1 MRTLLLS
8 IVIATLLAPSLA
20 EAKTLFFD
28 DFEDGKINNVF
39 EFTGNNPE
47 FVEEDGVLKQQ
58 KQGVGDSCYAVITDK
73 KYPKV
78 LTIKAKMR
86 VDEWETGAYARSG
99 VGVRVSTETGQG
111 LAFLFSD
118 HRVGKPRTGVAF
130 LDDHIAWGPLEAY
143 DWEIN
148 QWYWFQLHIDDKD
161 ELHAAQFIV
170 YEVINA
176 YKSWF
181 ALRRNGHKDANPP
194 KFRPKTNLSPVTF
207 MQGAPSLFSK
217 NGHTYLRLSLG
228 SKREYGI
235 KEITI
240 RITHRNPL
248 PEGVLKNVKITYDTV
263 TGNYYAH
270 LVFDVPATSEQ
281 LQLFPTNVVA
291 VDLGLNNIITATFSD
306 GTSFI
311 ISGRELKAIRRYWQK
326 VRAKIKPPSVTKR
339 KPSRRYLQISRK
351 EARQIRH
358 RLHIISKEFVKMC
371 EEKGVTHI
379 VFGDL
384 NGIRDNI
391 DYSQRLNQQLHNWNF
406 AQLVDFIT
414 YKAER
419 AGIAV
424 ERINEAYTSQT
435 CCACGTVDKS
445 NRKTRG
451 LYICDCGNRINS
463 DRNGANNILQRYLRN
478 RSSGSVALPVVT
490 LVLSRTN
497 AHCLRIYSKHSVV
510 REAA

>member
-1 MRTLLLS
+1 MYLTFK
-8 IVIATLLAPSLA
+8 
-20 EAKTLFFD
+20 AKIT
-28 DFEDGKINNVF
+28 
-39 EFTGNNPE
+39 
-47 FVEEDGVLKQQ
+47 
-58 KQGVGDSCYAVITDK
+58 TDK
-73 KYPKV
+73 
-78 LTIKAKMR
+78 
-86 VDEWETGAYARSG
+86 
-99 VGVRVSTETGQG
+99 STEAILNNLCFSATKLYNTVNYHLRSEWSASRAEYEMNRTQYKNYEHHLGYDCLPVEMSQH
-111 LAFLFSD
+111 LATFPFEKPKIPLN
-118 HRVGKPRTGVAF
+118 RVELQRMFKDNHWAK
-130 LDDHIAWGPLEAY
+130 
-143 DWEIN
+143 N
-148 QWYWFQLHIDDKD
+148 LHSQS
-161 ELHAAQFIV
+161 AQFIV

-181 ALRRNGHKDANPP
+181 ALRKNGHKDANPP

-207 MQGAPSLFSK
+207 MQNAPSLFSK

-228 SKREYGI
+228 SKREDGI

-240 RITHRNPL
+240 RIAHRNAL
-248 PEGVLKNVKITYDTV
+248 EGTLKNVRITYDTV

-270 LVFDVPATSEQ
+270 LVFDVSVDLYQ

-306 GTSFI
+306 GTSYI

-326 VRAKIKPPSVTKR
+326 VRAKVKPPSVTKR

-358 RLHIISKEFVKMC
+358 RLHIISKEFVRMC
-371 EEKGVTHI
+371 EKKGVTHI

-391 DYSQRLNQQLHNWNF
+391 DYSKRLNQQLHNWNF
-406 AQLVDFIT
+406 SQLVDFIT

-419 AGIAV
+419 VSITV
-424 ERINEAYTSQT
+424 ERISERYTSQT
-435 CCACGTVDKS
+435 CYACGTVDKS

-451 LYICDCGNRINS
+451 LYVCDCGNRINA
-463 DRNGANNILQRYLRN
+463 DRNGANNILKRYLRN

-490 LVLSRTN
+490 LVLSRTD
-497 AHCLRIYSKHSVV
+497 AHCLRIYNQHSVAL
-510 REAA
+510 EAA

>member
-1 MRTLLLS
+1 M
-8 IVIATLLAPSLA
+8 
-20 EAKTLFFD
+20 
-28 DFEDGKINNVF
+28 
-39 EFTGNNPE
+39 
-47 FVEEDGVLKQQ
+47 
-58 KQGVGDSCYAVITDK
+58 Y
-73 KYPKV
+73 
-78 LTIKAKMR
+78 LTFKAKITTDNNTEQILNNICFSATKLYNTVNYYLRSEWAASISEYEMNCTQYKNYEHHFGSDYLPYEKPKIPLNR
-86 VDEWETGAYARSG
+86 VELQRMFKDNHWA
-99 VGVRVSTETGQG
+99 
-111 LAFLFSD
+111 
-118 HRVGKPRTGVAF
+118 K
-130 LDDHIAWGPLEAY
+130 
-143 DWEIN
+143 N
-148 QWYWFQLHIDDKD
+148 LHSQS
-161 ELHAAQFIV
+161 AQFIV

>member
-1 MRTLLLS
+1 M
-8 IVIATLLAPSLA
+8 
-20 EAKTLFFD
+20 
-28 DFEDGKINNVF
+28 
-39 EFTGNNPE
+39 
-47 FVEEDGVLKQQ
+47 
-58 KQGVGDSCYAVITDK
+58 Y
-73 KYPKV
+73 
-78 LTIKAKMR
+78 LTFKAKITTNKRTEAILNNLCFSATKLYNTVNYYLRSEWSASRAEYEMNCTQYKNYEHHLGSDYLPYEKPKIPLDR
-86 VDEWETGAYARSG
+86 VELQRMFKDNHWA
-99 VGVRVSTETGQG
+99 
-111 LAFLFSD
+111 
-118 HRVGKPRTGVAF
+118 K
-130 LDDHIAWGPLEAY
+130 
-143 DWEIN
+143 N
-148 QWYWFQLHIDDKD
+148 LHSQS
-161 ELHAAQFIV
+161 AQFIV

-181 ALRRNGHKDANPP
+181 ALRKNGHKDANPP

-228 SKREYGI
+228 SKRVDEL
-235 KEITI
+235 KEITVK
-240 RITHRNPL
+240 ITHRHSL

-270 LVFDVPATSEQ
+270 LVFDVPVDRHPQQQ
-281 LQLFPTNVVA
+281 LELFPANVVA

-326 VRAKIKPPSVTKR
+326 VRAKIKPKDDGFADIFTSVTKR
-339 KPSRRYLQISRK
+339 KPSRRYNQICRK

-379 VFGDL
+379 VVGKL
-384 NGIRDNI
+384 TNIRDNI
-391 DYSQRLNQQLHNWNF
+391 NYSKRLNQQLHSWNF

-414 YKAER
+414 YKASKV
-419 AGIAV
+419 GIVV
-424 ERINEAYTSQT
+424 ERISERYTSQT

-451 LYICDCGNRINS
+451 LYVCDCGNRINA
-463 DRNGANNILQRYLRN
+463 DRNGANNILKRYLRY

-497 AHCLRIYSKHSVV
+497 AHCLRIYNQHSVV
-510 REAA
+510 RETA